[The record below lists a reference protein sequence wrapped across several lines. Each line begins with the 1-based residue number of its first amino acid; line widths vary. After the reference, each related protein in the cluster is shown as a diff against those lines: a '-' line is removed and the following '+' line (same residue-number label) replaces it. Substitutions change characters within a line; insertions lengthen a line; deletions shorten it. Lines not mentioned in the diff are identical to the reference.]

1 MVKKRI
7 LLGLGARLPLASL
20 TNFVGNQLM
29 AEIGHRSLYAVAA

>member
-20 TNFVGNQLM
+20 TNSAGNQLM
-29 AEIGHRSLYAVAA
+29 AEIGHRTLYAVAA